1 LTTTVVAGQTADDPL
16 SLPCQL
22 PTIFVLE
29 PLGVC

>member
-1 LTTTVVAGQTADDPL
+1 MLVARRLHDPQGQG
-16 SLPCQL
+16 CQL